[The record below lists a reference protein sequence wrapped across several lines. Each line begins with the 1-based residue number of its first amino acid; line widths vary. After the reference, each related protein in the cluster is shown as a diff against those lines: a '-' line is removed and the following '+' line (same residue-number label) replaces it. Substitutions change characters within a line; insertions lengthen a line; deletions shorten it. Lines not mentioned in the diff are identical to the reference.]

1 MSIAIHPS
9 ILSADFV
16 NFQRDFE
23 SISEADA
30 IHVDVMDGHF
40 VPNLTFG
47 LPMVKRMIEV
57 AKSPIDVHLMIE
69 NVDELAVR
77 YADAGAASVTFHIE
91 ASEDFLRLA
100 RAIRTTGAKASVAV
114 KPGTSISQVLDA
126 VDELDMILIM
136 TVEPGFGGQR
146 FMPEMMEK
154 VSTVRSEI
162 RRLGLKTIIQ
172 VDGGIDEDTIVTA
185 SKAGADCF
193 VSGNAIFSK
202 ADRNSEIISLR
213 NLAKANFSA

>member
-16 NFQRDFE
+16 NFQREFE

-40 VPNLTFG
+40 VPNFTFG

-77 YADAGAASVTFHIE
+77 YADAGATSVTFHIE
-91 ASEDFLRLA
+91 ASEDFLKLA
-100 RAIRTTGAKASVAV
+100 RAIRTAGAKASVAV

-162 RRLGLKTIIQ
+162 RRLGLNTIIQ

>member
-30 IHVDVMDGHF
+30 IHVDIMDGHF

-47 LPMVKRMIEV
+47 LPMVKRMVEI

-91 ASEDFLRLA
+91 ATEDFLQLA
-100 RAIRTTGAKASVAV
+100 RAIRATGAKASVAV
-114 KPGTSISQVLDA
+114 KPGTSITRVLDA
-126 VDELDMILIM
+126 VDELDMIVIM
-136 TVEPGFGGQR
+136 TVEPGFGGQK

-162 RRLGLKTIIQ
+162 RRLGLKTILQ

-193 VSGNAIFSK
+193 VSGNAVFSK